1 MEKGECS
8 LEKLG
13 MTTKILITG
22 NMGYVGPVL
31 LQALA
36 KAFPKTELIGCDLG
50 FFGHSIIGTDIHPEY
65 LLRNHYFVDVR
76 DISSDI
82 LNGVDAVVHLA
93 AISNDPMGNEF
104 AEVTSEIN
112 RDASIRLTR
121 LAVQAGVKNFVFA
134 SSCSMY
140 GQSDGRARRETDE
153 LNPLTAYAR
162 SKVAVEET
170 VKSSDLDRMVF
181 TSLRFSTACGWS
193 SRLRLD
199 LVLNDFVACA
209 VTTKNIT
216 VLSDGSPWRPLIDV
230 EDMCRAIIWGISR
243 TAIEGGQFLAINA
256 GSDANN
262 FRVRELAVAV
272 AKQVPNTTVSI
283 NQDAP
288 PDKRSYK
295 VDFSLY
301 RTLAPDYQPQVSIE
315 ESIYK
320 LKDGLMKIRFT
331 DRNFR
336 DSNFIRLNTLRQHIQ
351 SNRLGSDLRWK

>member
-1 MEKGECS
+1 
-8 LEKLG
+8 

-262 FRVRELAVAV
+262 FRVRELAEAV